1 MHDIAEFFAKDSWF
15 TLSIMKQLTFIGHKV
30 SCAIDWRRKG
40 DVVQVNNTL
49 EKALQLLEFTII
61 DPKNVKRL
69 SEITKIKEALID
81 DFQGNNEH
89 KSTDEGWLKYF
100 AFFEHLVKTNNEG

>member
-1 MHDIAEFFAKDSWF
+1 MHDIAEFFTKDSWF
-15 TLSIMKQLTFIGHKV
+15 TLSIMKQLTFVGHRV
-30 SCAIDWRRKG
+30 GLVIDLRKKG
-40 DVVQVNNTL
+40 NIAQVNDEL

-81 DFQGNNEH
+81 DFRGNNEY